1 MKNWFY
7 KLPLRSVFLLDAAG
21 ALLSLL
27 VLLLVVL
34 PFQSVLGIARDTIH
48 LLATVAG
55 GYFVYS
61 MLGYLFLHKKGLFF
75 LKIIAVL
82 NCLYALF
89 ILLLLFFE
97 YSYLTLWGIL
107 YMLGDAAIVLTVGV
121 AELLYTKR
129 SKAA

>member
-1 MKNWFY
+1 MKNWFC
-7 KLPLRSVFLLDAAG
+7 KLSLRSLFLLDAAG

-34 PFQSVLGIARDTIH
+34 PFQPMLGISYDTIH
-48 LLATVAG
+48 LLAIVAG
-55 GYFVYS
+55 FYFVYS
-61 MLGYLFLHKKGLFF
+61 ILGYLFLHKKGMIS

-89 ILLLLFFE
+89 IVLLLFFE
-97 YSYLTLWGIL
+97 YSHLTFWGVL
-107 YMLGDAAIVLTVGV
+107 YMLGDAAIVLTIGV

-129 SKAA
+129 GKAA